1 MTKLLVVD
9 DDPDITEALTS
20 ILTLNE
26 FEVIV
31 ASNGLEGLHVL
42 DTTTPDVVLLDVE
55 MPILDGPNMVYRMII
70 TNAGRERIPV
80 ILLSGVANLKSLAER
95 VGTPY
100 FLRKPY
106 RIQALFEVLHRA
118 LTERQ
123 APHPDEHIATDL
135 F

>member
-9 DDPDITEALTS
+9 DDADITDALTS
-20 ILTLNE
+20 ILTLGQ

-31 ASNGLEGLHVL
+31 ASNGVEGLHIL
-42 DTTTPDVVLLDVE
+42 DTVMPDVVLLDVE

-70 TNAGRERIPV
+70 TDAGREQIPIV
-80 ILLSGVANLKSLAER
+80 LLSGVANLKALADR

-106 RIQALFEVLHRA
+106 RIQALFAVLQRA
-118 LTERQ
+118 LNEHQ
-123 APHPDEHIATDL
+123 APHPNPEVATDL